1 MTSKTEARNMAAII
15 RNVIAIICIVI
26 AIVTTIVLWRN
37 VEIHQRALT
46 MEFIVAISSFGS
58 LISQILFNLLSLFWL
73 FFAGVA
79 AIRNEKENAK
89 LFLLFCI
96 GCGILAI

>member
-1 MTSKTEARNMAAII
+1 MKISKNVVQIV

-37 VEIHQRALT
+37 VEIHQYALT

-58 LISQILFNLLSLFWL
+58 LISQILFSLLAMFWL
-73 FFAGVA
+73 LFAGIA

-96 GCGILAI
+96 GCGVLAI